1 MAQKVKL
8 ELPKEVAKALEESA
22 LLLDKDRAELIAE
35 ALASYVKQKYGVE
48 EFENMSV
55 ADLIRALRAIS
66 MITGMVMEVNRAVG
80 ALMPPVQQVQQ
91 APQIQE
97 DALAQVRAALE
108 QLTQS
113 VEELK
118 VRQELISKEEGGRRT
133 APPPPSVPP
142 ELEDVYGL
150 AMTYIKNSMKELLLS
165 VIKPKQPAQAAKK
178 QA

>member
-1 MAQKVKL
+1 MSQKVKL

-22 LLLDKDRAELIAE
+22 LLLDRDKAELIAE

-55 ADLIRALRAIS
+55 ADLLRALRAIS
-66 MITGMVMEVNRAVG
+66 MITGMILDVNRAVG
-80 ALMPPVQQVQQ
+80 TLMPQVQQVQQ
-91 APQIQE
+91 TPQIQE

-118 VRQELISKEEGGRRT
+118 VRQELISKEEGGKRAT
-133 APPPPSVPP
+133 PPPSPIP
-142 ELEDVYGL
+142 AELEDVYGL

-165 VIKPKQPAQAAKK
+165 VMKSKQPAPAAKK

>member
-1 MAQKVKL
+1 MSQKVKL

-22 LLLDKDRAELIAE
+22 LLLDKDRTELIAE

-66 MITGMVMEVNRAVG
+66 MITGMVIEVNRVVG
-80 ALMPPVQQVQQ
+80 TLMPQVQQVQQ

-118 VRQELISKEEGGRRT
+118 VRQEIMSKEEGGRRA
-133 APPPPSVPP
+133 APPPPSIPS
-142 ELEDVYGL
+142 ELEDVYNL
-150 AMTYIKNSMKELLLS
+150 AVTYMKNSMKELILS
-165 VIKPKQPAQAAKK
+165 VMKSKQPAPAKK

>member
-1 MAQKVKL
+1 MGQKVKL

-35 ALASYVKQKYGVE
+35 ALATYVKQKYGVE

-66 MITGMVMEVNRAVG
+66 MITGMVLEVNRAVG
-80 ALMPPVQQVQQ
+80 TLMPQVQQVQQ

-97 DALAQVRAALE
+97 DALAQMRVMLE

-118 VRQELISKEEGGRRT
+118 VRQEIIKEEGGRRV
-133 APPPPSVPP
+133 APPPAPIPP
-142 ELEDVYGL
+142 ELEDIYGL
-150 AMTYIKNSMKELLLS
+150 AMTYMKNSMKELLLR
-165 VIKPKQPAQAAKK
+165 VMKTNQPAPAAKK

>member
-1 MAQKVKL
+1 MGQKVKL
-8 ELPKEVAKALEESA
+8 ELPKEVAKALEESS

-35 ALASYVKQKYGVE
+35 ALATYVKQKYGVE

-66 MITGMVMEVNRAVG
+66 MITGMVLEVNRAVG
-80 ALMPPVQQVQQ
+80 TLMPQVQQVQQ

-97 DALAQVRAALE
+97 DALAQMRVMLE

-118 VRQELISKEEGGRRT
+118 VRQEIISKEEGGRRV
-133 APPPPSVPP
+133 APPPASIPP

-165 VIKPKQPAQAAKK
+165 VMKTKQPAPASKK

>member
-1 MAQKVKL
+1 MSQKVKL

-22 LLLDKDRAELIAE
+22 LLLDRDKAELLAE

-55 ADLIRALRAIS
+55 ADLIRALRAVA
-66 MITGMVMEVNRAVG
+66 MITGMILDVNRAVG
-80 ALMPPVQQVQQ
+80 TLMPQVQQVQQ

-97 DALAQVRAALE
+97 DALAQVRVALE

-118 VRQELISKEEGGRRT
+118 VRQELISKEEGGKRA
-133 APPPPSVPP
+133 APPPSPIPP

-165 VIKPKQPAQAAKK
+165 VMKSKQPAPAAKK

>member
-1 MAQKVKL
+1 MSQKVKL

-22 LLLDKDRAELIAE
+22 LLLDKDRTELIAE

-66 MITGMVMEVNRAVG
+66 MITGMVIEVNRAVG
-80 ALMPPVQQVQQ
+80 TLMPQVQQVQQ

-118 VRQELISKEEGGRRT
+118 VRQEIMSKEEGGSRA
-133 APPPPSVPP
+133 APPPPSIPS
-142 ELEDVYGL
+142 ELEDVYNL
-150 AMTYIKNSMKELLLS
+150 AVTYMKNSMKELILS
-165 VIKPKQPAQAAKK
+165 VMKSKQPAPAKK

>member
-1 MAQKVKL
+1 MSQKVKL

-22 LLLDKDRAELIAE
+22 LLLDKDRTELIAE

-66 MITGMVMEVNRAVG
+66 MITGMVIEVNRAVG
-80 ALMPPVQQVQQ
+80 TLMPQVQQVQQ

-118 VRQELISKEEGGRRT
+118 VRQEIMSKEEGGRRA
-133 APPPPSVPP
+133 APPPPSIPS
-142 ELEDVYGL
+142 ELEDVYNL
-150 AMTYIKNSMKELLLS
+150 AVTYMKNSMKELILS
-165 VIKPKQPAQAAKK
+165 VMKSKQPAPAKK